1 MSRRLSSSCQF
12 LTSST
17 LVLAL
22 AAAPAVAAQA
32 PAAEAEVNFNIE
44 AGPLDAALMAFV
56 TQSHVQLI
64 YKADTVRGRRIAALR
79 ARLRPRDALARLL
92 AGADIEAQDAGGGT
106 IVLKRRGGPPSAAP
120 AAPSPIAGPSPATM
134 SADLASSTV
143 VAGPATVRPA
153 EAAGAPVLLSEIVV
167 TGSLIHGPGA
177 GASPIVAISR
187 EQIDAS
193 GRATLADLLADL
205 PQNFSGTSTPVTS
218 LTGAD
223 RVGTNSVVSQGVN
236 LRGLG
241 ASATLVLVNGR
252 RMAGTGLKGDFADVS
267 AIPTAAVARVEVLL
281 DGASALY
288 GSDAVGGVVNVILR
302 DDFDGAETRA
312 RLGGAAGG
320 VGERQVGQTLGRTW
334 TSGHVLV
341 TYEYYHRDALG
352 ADKRPFTASADLRA
366 FGGTDHRQVYSHP
379 GNIMKV
385 DPATGAVAPGWA
397 IPAGQPGTGLT
408 PSSFLAGQVN
418 LENPRQQTDILP
430 EQTRNSVYASLGQ
443 DLGERLEL
451 TAEARYSRREFA
463 YASPGSVAL
472 ITVNRANP
480 FFVSPNGASSNQ
492 IAYDFTDELGP
503 LRSTGLSESLGLSA
517 GVEARLGQTW
527 RAEAYGAYAQEL
539 NRRSNL
545 GHLDT
550 QFLKEALG
558 TAADDPSTAFSAA
571 RDGYFNPYGDGA
583 ANSRAVLGFIG
594 SGYVKTRYENQVSS
608 FNVKADGTVLTLP
621 GGPLKAAF
629 GAQVRRERF
638 QTRNISLVSKATPT
652 TTTEGP
658 YERTVSAG
666 FLEVRIPLVGPDNA
680 FPGVKRL
687 ELSAAGRIEHYDD
700 VGTTRNPKFGLIWV
714 PADDLTLRASYG
726 TSFRA
731 PALSEVFELQDV
743 GPGILPYG
751 ASQKLV
757 LLRVGGNPNLKPE
770 TARSWTAGFDYQ
782 PASAPGLKIS
792 GTWFDT
798 RFTGQI
804 AQPVSDDIFNAL
816 TNPIYMPFI
825 RPVVPTNPA
834 DLALVKSLL
843 AQSTSSNAGL
853 FPADAY
859 TAIVDARYLN
869 TGGLEVRG
877 LDLIARWSVPLGAD
891 RLDLTAN
898 ATYLLD
904 YRRQVTPT
912 APAVELAGTAGQPAK
927 LRAQTQASWTHG
939 DLSTS
944 LALNYLGGAKTASGP
959 SIDSWT
965 TADLQLRW
973 RPSATA
979 GPLRGLELALS
990 MRNLFD
996 TDPPFYDA
1004 PQGVG
1009 FDPANADPLGRFT
1022 SVQFT
1027 KRW

>member
-1 MSRRLSSSCQF
+1 MSCRSPSSCLC
-12 LTSST
+12 LTTST
-17 LVLAL
+17 LALVL

-64 YKADTVRGRRIAALR
+64 YKADTVRGHNVSALR

-92 AGADIEAQDAGGGT
+92 AGAGIEAQDAGGGT
-106 IVLKRRGGPPSAAP
+106 IVLKPRGAAP
-120 AAPSPIAGPSPATM
+120 GPGDTAASPAAAQAQAFAVATP
-134 SADLASSTV
+134 ALPGAPAGSSGV
-143 VAGPATVRPA
+143 WPA
-153 EAAGAPVLLSEIVV
+153 EAGNAPIQLSEVVV

-177 GASPIVAISR
+177 GASPVVAISR
-187 EQIDAS
+187 DQIDAS

-205 PQNFSGTSTPVTS
+205 PQNYGGTSTPVTS

-223 RVGTNSVVSQGVN
+223 RLGTNSVVSQGVN

-267 AIPTAAVARVEVLL
+267 AIPTAAIARVEVLL

-288 GSDAVGGVVNVILR
+288 GSDAVGGVVNIILR

-312 RLGGAAGG
+312 RLGAAAGG
-320 VGERQVGQTLGRTW
+320 VGERQFGQTFGHTW
-334 TSGHVLV
+334 TSGHALV
-341 TYEYYHRDALG
+341 TYEYYRRDALG
-352 ADKRPFTASADLRA
+352 ADKRPFTASADLRP
-366 FGGTDHRQVYSHP
+366 FGGTDHRQFYSHP
-379 GNIMKV
+379 GNIMKL
-385 DPATGAVAPGWA
+385 DPATGAVVPGWA
-397 IPAGQPGTGLT
+397 IPVGQPGTGLT

-418 LENPRQQTDILP
+418 LENLRQQTDILP
-430 EQTRNSVYASLGQ
+430 EQSRNSVYASFGQ
-443 DLGERLEL
+443 ELGERLEL
-451 TAEARYSRREFA
+451 TAEARYSHREFA

-503 LRSTGLSESLGLSA
+503 LRSTGASESLGLSA
-517 GVEARLGQTW
+517 GAEARLGQTW
-527 RAEAYGAYAQEL
+527 RVEAYGAYAQEL

-545 GHLDT
+545 GRLDT
-550 QFLKEALG
+550 QFLREALG
-558 TAADDPSTAFSAA
+558 TAADDPTTSFSAA
-571 RDGYFNPYGDGA
+571 RDGFFNPYGDGA
-583 ANSRAVLGFIG
+583 ANSRAVLDFIG
-594 SGYVKTRYENQVSS
+594 SGYVKTRYENQVSA
-608 FNVKADGTVLTLP
+608 FNFKADGTVLTLP

-638 QTRNISLVSKATPT
+638 QTRNISLVSRATPT

-680 FPGVKRL
+680 LPGVRRL
-687 ELSAAGRIEHYDD
+687 ELSAAGRIERYDD
-700 VGTTRNPKFGLIWV
+700 VGTSRNPKFGLIWS

-743 GPGILPYG
+743 GPGILPFS
-751 ASQKLV
+751 ASQRLV
-757 LLRVGGNPNLKPE
+757 LLRVGGNLNLKPE

-782 PASAPGLKIS
+782 PAAVPGLKLS

-816 TNPIYMPFI
+816 TNPIYAPFI
-825 RPVVPTNPA
+825 RPVVPTDPA
-834 DLALVKSLL
+834 DLALVKGLL

-853 FPADAY
+853 FPAEAY

-877 LDLIARWSVPLGAD
+877 VDLTARWGVDLGAD
-891 RLDLTAN
+891 RIDLSAN
-898 ATYLLD
+898 ATYLID

-912 APAVELAGTAGQPAK
+912 APAVELAGTPGRPAK
-927 LRAQTQASWTHG
+927 RRAQAQAGWTHG
-939 DLSTS
+939 DLGAS
-944 LALNYLGGAKTASGP
+944 LALNYLDGAKAATGP
-959 SIDSWT
+959 SIASWT

-973 RPSATA
+973 RPAATS
-979 GPLRGLELALS
+979 GLQQGLELALS
-990 MRNLFD
+990 VRNLFD

-1009 FDPANADPLGRFT
+1009 FDPANADPLGRFA
-1022 SVQFT
+1022 SVQLT